1 MVSEGGVLTPSHSD
15 KKQSEINSEV
25 YQELLLSSF
34 DFLVS
39 LEKRYDR
46 IREFVCKPLKL
57 VETSNKCKSNANNY
71 QVDIK
76 TI

>member
-1 MVSEGGVLTPSHSD
+1 MPSGGSGVVSEGGVLTPSHSD

-39 LEKRYDR
+39 LEKRYDM
-46 IREFVCKPLKL
+46 
-57 VETSNKCKSNANNY
+57 
-71 QVDIK
+71 
-76 TI
+76 